1 MSEKQTLEEAWDR
14 VYEFTECATWHRD
27 SCIGYDTA
35 QADALDAAR
44 ALALAVLEEASA
56 WVDDLSEDE
65 EYGLG
70 AVRKLRRRIEA
81 LGREA

>member
-1 MSEKQTLEEAWDR
+1 MTETLEAAWEALFDDIQE
-14 VYEFTECATWHRD
+14 YED
-27 SCIGYDTA
+27 
-35 QADALDAAR
+35 DAKGKAR

-70 AVRKLRRRIEA
+70 AVRKLRSRIEA
-81 LGREA
+81 LGT